1 MENNLFRQLCGKI
14 NYNTYNNIQ
23 KALAMSHLGIVYT
36 DDFIVQ
42 QYPMLADPLNV
53 IKYTSIVALYL
64 LAFSNGK
71 NYTKDIVQIR
81 NLYQEFLKNYN
92 KLNKTFN
99 LSDPI
104 QIHIMFY
111 YLLYE
116 GYLSK
121 DKNFQFS
128 NKQARDIDY
137 LYGANVITGQGV
149 CGHISTMFTDI
160 LNDFGIKSN
169 TLIVYCRNYKQN
181 VTVKIIDKPKYTK
194 EELIDFAKT
203 HIVDEK
209 ECSLILEKI
218 EKSVDKYNKNI
229 EISLEMVYEKKL
241 LKSVLGDHVISY
253 AFKDENSYF
262 LDPTN
267 KTTYRMSKSNNH
279 ILYDDEYEL
288 KISPINSILRLSRYS
303 NNCLLN
309 QYPSVSK
316 EEEKMLIEETVKLC
330 NKNIDIFENFYSE
343 NSDLYKDIS
352 SKILKIKY

>member
-1 MENNLFRQLCGKI
+1 M
-14 NYNTYNNIQ
+14 
-23 KALAMSHLGIVYT
+23 LG
-36 DDFIVQ
+36 
-42 QYPMLADPLNV
+42 DPLNV

-104 QIHIMFY
+104 QIHTMFY

-121 DKNFQFS
+121 DKDFQFS

-137 LYGANVITGQGV
+137 IYGANVITGQGV
-149 CGHISTMFTDI
+149 CRHISTMFTDI
-160 LNDFGIKSN
+160 LNDYGIQSN
-169 TLIVYCRNYKQN
+169 NLVVYFRNYDVN
-181 VTVKIIDKPKYTK
+181 VKINIIDKPKYTK
-194 EELIDFAKT
+194 EELINYART
-203 HIVDEK
+203 HIEDEEKYNLVMKVIERLVDE
-209 ECSLILEKI
+209 
-218 EKSVDKYNKNI
+218 YNKSI
-229 EISLEMVYEKKL
+229 EISLEKVYEKKL
-241 LKSVLGDHVISY
+241 FKSFLVNHMISY
-253 AFKDENSYF
+253 AFQDGKSYF

-267 KTTYRMSKSNNH
+267 KSIYRMSKSNNH

-303 NNCLLN
+303 NNCLIN

-352 SKILKIKY
+352 SKVLKIKY